1 MALNYAVYV
10 STPKLNELGTVEGL
24 HIGGSVKFC
33 PGTINRY
40 NDGII
45 KAMAM
50 VLTKKDGTSTTC
62 PLSKKVSLTV
72 KNALENGVT
81 KRDVIS
87 AITKLNICESI
98 KDGNTTICAPLG
110 KGSEEEEEFTIES
123 TSKSKMTFEELAA
136 Y

>member
-1 MALNYAVYV
+1 MALVYKEFI
-10 STPKLNELGTVEGL
+10 STPKLTELGTVASL
-24 HIGGSVKFC
+24 HTGGSIKFC
-33 PGTINRY
+33 PGTISRY
-40 NDGII
+40 TDGII
-45 KAMAM
+45 KAMSM